1 MSKSPKGIILGGGT
15 GTRLW
20 PMTQS
25 LNKHLLPVYD
35 KPMIYYP
42 LSTLMQAGIKDILLI
57 TAPQDLPQY
66 DILLGDGSQWG
77 INITYGIQEAPKGI
91 AQAFLIGEKFI
102 GDDNVTLILGDNIF
116 YGSNISSSLQKAMAK
131 KQGATIFP
139 YYVNDP
145 QRYGVVTFDNNK
157 KPIDIIEKPQQP
169 ASNYAVTGLYC
180 YDKQVIDMA
189 KHLKPSARGE
199 LEITDI
205 NNEYLK
211 KNQLDAEI
219 LSRGIAWLDT
229 GTPSSL
235 LDASHFIH
243 TIEERQGLKIGCPE
257 EIAWR
262 MKYINDDELA
272 KASERYAKNNYGLY
286 LKNLLA
292 VK

>member
-91 AQAFLIGEKFI
+91 AQAFLIGEQFI

-116 YGSNISSSLQKAMAK
+116 YGSNINTSLQKAMAK

-189 KHLKPSARGE
+189 KYLKPSARGE

-262 MKYINDDELA
+262 MKYINDEELA